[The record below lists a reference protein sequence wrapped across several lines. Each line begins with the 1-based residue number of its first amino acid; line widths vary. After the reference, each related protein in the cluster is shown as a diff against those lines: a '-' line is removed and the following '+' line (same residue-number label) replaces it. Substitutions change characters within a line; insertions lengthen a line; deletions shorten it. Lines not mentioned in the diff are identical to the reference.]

1 MRIGVLSDSHV
12 TSFDQLHNKILSA
25 LAEVDLIVHAGD
37 FVAKDVLE
45 GLKQLGEVK
54 AVRGNMDSD
63 EIKRLLPEKELVE
76 IEGRK
81 IGIIHGWGSPYG
93 INDRVGSAFSG
104 VDIIIYGHSHYPQ
117 NETKN
122 GVFFFNPGPARSSF
136 GVLTIGVEISGE
148 IIKL

>member
-1 MRIGVLSDSHV
+1 VKIGVLSDSHV
-12 TSFDQLHNKILSA
+12 ASFAQLHDKISAA
-25 LAEVDLIVHAGD
+25 LADVDLIVHAGD
-37 FVAKDVLE
+37 FVAKDVLD

-63 EIKRLLPEKELVE
+63 ELKGILPEKELLE

-93 INDRVGSAFSG
+93 IDDRVGNAFSV

-122 GVFFFNPGPARSSF
+122 GVFFFNPGQARSSF
-136 GVLTIGVEISGE
+136 GILTIGAEVSGE
-148 IIKL
+148 IIRL

>member
-1 MRIGVLSDSHV
+1 MRIGVLSDSHAD
-12 TSFDQLHNKILSA
+12 SFTQLHDKIITA
-25 LAEVDLIVHAGD
+25 LLNVDLIIHAGD
-37 FVAKDVLE
+37 FVAKDVLD

-63 EIKRLLPEKELVE
+63 ELKGILPEKELLE
-76 IEGRK
+76 IEGKRV
-81 IGIIHGWGSPYG
+81 GIIHGWGSPYG
-93 INDRVGSAFSG
+93 IDDRVGEVFSG

-122 GVFFFNPGPARSSF
+122 GVLFFNPGQARNSF
-136 GVLTIGVEISGE
+136 GILTIGAKVSGK

>member
-1 MRIGVLSDSHV
+1 MKIGVLSDTHAD
-12 TSFDQLHNKILSA
+12 SFAQLPDKILA
-25 LAEVDLIVHAGD
+25 TLTEVDLIIHAGD

-45 GLKQLGEVK
+45 GLKQLGEIK

-63 EIKRLLPEKELVE
+63 EIKRILPEKELLE
-76 IEGRK
+76 IEGKK
-81 IGIIHGWGSPYG
+81 IGIIHGWGSPHG
-93 INDRVGSAFSG
+93 IDERVGNVFSG

-122 GVFFFNPGPARSSF
+122 GVFFFNPGQARNSF
-136 GVLTIGVEISGE
+136 GILTIGAGVSGE

>member
-1 MRIGVLSDSHV
+1 MRLGVLSDSHV
-12 TSFDQLHNKILSA
+12 ASFDQLNDRILTA

-37 FVAKDVLE
+37 FVAKDVLD
-45 GLKQLGEVK
+45 GLKRMGEVR

-63 EIKRLLPEKELVE
+63 EIKKILPEKELLE
-76 IEGRK
+76 IEGKK

-93 INDRVGSAFSG
+93 IDERVGNVFSG

-122 GVFFFNPGPARSSF
+122 SVLFFNPGQARNSF
-136 GVLTIGVEISGE
+136 GILTIGAEVSGE

>member
-1 MRIGVLSDSHV
+1 MKIGVLSDSHV
-12 TSFDQLHNKILSA
+12 ASFDQLNGKIITA

-37 FVAKDVLE
+37 FVTKDVLD
-45 GLKQLGEVK
+45 GLKQMGQVR

-63 EIKRLLPEKELVE
+63 EIKEILPEKEMLE

-93 INDRVGSAFSG
+93 IDERVGNAFRG

-122 GVFFFNPGPARSSF
+122 GVLFFNPGQARNSF
-136 GVLTIGVEISGE
+136 GILDIGAEVSGE
-148 IIKL
+148 IIRI

>member
-1 MRIGVLSDSHV
+1 MKIGVLSDSHA
-12 TSFDQLHNKILSA
+12 TSFDQLHSKILHA

-37 FVAKDVLE
+37 FVTKDVLD
-45 GLKQLGEVK
+45 GLKQLGELK

-63 EIKRLLPEKELVE
+63 KIKQILPEKELME
-76 IEGRK
+76 IEGKR

-93 INDRVGSAFSG
+93 IDDRVGSAFSG
-104 VDIIIYGHSHYPQ
+104 VDIIIYGHSHYSQ

-136 GVLTIGVEISGE
+136 GILTIGAEVSGE
-148 IIKL
+148 IIRL

>member
-1 MRIGVLSDSHV
+1 MKIGVLSDSHV
-12 TSFDQLHNKILSA
+12 VSFDQLNDKILAA
-25 LAEVDLIVHAGD
+25 LADVDLIVHAGD
-37 FVAKDVLE
+37 FVVKDVLD
-45 GLKQLGEVK
+45 GLKRMGEVR

-63 EIKRLLPEKELVE
+63 ELKALLPEKELLE

-93 INDRVGSAFSG
+93 IDDRVGNVLSG
-104 VDIIIYGHSHYPQ
+104 VDIIIYGHSHYPH

-136 GVLTIGVEISGE
+136 GILTVGAEISGE
-148 IIKL
+148 IIRL

>member
-1 MRIGVLSDSHV
+1 MKIGVLSDTHAD
-12 TSFDQLHNKILSA
+12 SFAQLPDKILA
-25 LAEVDLIVHAGD
+25 TLTEVDLIIHAGD

-45 GLKQLGEVK
+45 GLKQLGEIK

-63 EIKRLLPEKELVE
+63 EIKRILPEKELLE
-76 IEGRK
+76 IEGKK
-81 IGIIHGWGSPYG
+81 IGIIHGWGSPHG
-93 INDRVGSAFSG
+93 IDGRVGNVFSG

-122 GVFFFNPGPARSSF
+122 GVFFFNPGQARNSF
-136 GVLTIGVEISGE
+136 GILTIGAEVSGQ